1 MNTVINI
8 RALSAI
14 VLTSMSYLHNLTCT
28 HHTPVMQTAWRE
40 RNPEVRIKSARSAL
54 DLNPECASAY
64 ILLAEEECTSIIEV
78 EKKLKIAL
86 KHAENNYRKSQVT
99 QHQSSTMEA
108 LHSGWLVVDKCVRAV
123 LIFSSLTGTTLSLL
137 DLCWSI
143 MKKKYECCP
152 RIICH
157 F

>member
-1 MNTVINI
+1 
-8 RALSAI
+8 
-14 VLTSMSYLHNLTCT
+14 
-28 HHTPVMQTAWRE
+28 MQTAWRE

-78 EKKLKIAL
+78 EKTLKIAL

-108 LHSGWLVVDKCVRAV
+108 LHSECLLQEGASAVTMDYLWHKPPSIISNCRLDYTELRKCEFIYCCFLFIVIKV
-123 LIFSSLTGTTLSLL
+123 SCFYSFQEEIQTSSY
-137 DLCWSI
+137 I
-143 MKKKYECCP
+143 
-152 RIICH
+152 
-157 F
+157 